1 MSLFLFYFI
10 NFFHE
15 NYFIFSCSGMFRN
28 VPECSVFWV
37 LSTPYMSCLRAVRRL
52 LFPSLHAEK
61 GRLRNTVANC
71 VPAPRWRGILF
82 RINHEIRV
90 DRPNTT
96 HKLVIMRN
104 VTLRVC
110 LNRGFSSFL
119 SRAKVTSTT
128 QCM

>member
-1 MSLFLFYFI
+1 MKIIS
-10 NFFHE
+10 FFHVPG
-15 NYFIFSCSGMFRN
+15 CSDMFRN

-52 LFPSLHAEK
+52 LFPSLQAEK
-61 GRLRNTVANC
+61 GRLRNTVADC
-71 VPAPRWRGILF
+71 VPAPRWQGILF

-110 LNRGFSSFL
+110 LNRGFFFFSLEL
-119 SRAKVTSTT
+119 SREGY
-128 QCM
+128 